1 MDFSYNAPPVTT
13 QKCELRQQQI
23 CGNSSVGRAR
33 PCQGRGREFESRF
46 SLQFKSIGVKRMLA
60 EKPKKFGALTK
71 RLCSGLQIRLVRFD
85 SGTRLQFFPSPDGG
99 IGRHKGF
106 KIPRRSRC
114 AGSSPAP
121 GTMGKTRIIKAIS
134 SVVKPPTGGFFV
146 PSICMPTASVNFPA
160 RYTVKNI
167 GSGISAST
175 TVMCYRPARTYAW

>member
-1 MDFSYNAPPVTT
+1 MQRIERRHSKPDDNEIKWLDVCLMT
-13 QKCELRQQQI
+13 

-46 SLQFKSIGVKRMLA
+46 PLQIKDMRSSGCQF
-60 EKPKKFGALTK
+60 EKFYGALAK

-85 SGTRLQFFPSPDGG
+85 SGTRLHFLPWPDGG

-114 AGSSPAP
+114 VGSSPTPA
-121 GTMGKTRIIKAIS
+121 TMGKSRIIKAIS

-146 PSICMPTASVNFPA
+146 PEIHALC
-160 RYTVKNI
+160 
-167 GSGISAST
+167 ISCAHG
-175 TVMCYRPARTYAW
+175 VQ